1 MAVGKNS
8 RVVREIVLQP
18 DPEWSRSSA
27 FCLENEEQGDGQH
40 ADAVRRYLADMVDYY
55 RGVYG
60 DENLLAYS
68 LHWDETSPH
77 AHLYVTPIDGDGC
90 VRQASFIADGRGPNS
105 AMAKN
110 DRALRAHMIERGHD
124 IDPEPRRVRQTNL
137 SVAEYARYAAEKD
150 ALAAQAVEIEDRAAK
165 IRAADAHVR
174 KEWTAVKAAR
184 EEIPDLRRA
193 AVEEGHAEGREEGR
207 KKGLADAQTERAEI
221 HRRARAG
228 ASFITQ
234 EAEEKAQ
241 EKLEAADREARAR
254 IDAADAQARVIV
266 EATREKVVNFDQRI
280 PALSVDILRETPA
293 PDGRGKMDDYLARR
307 MQARADRELGP
318 GATAAEK
325 TARMRET
332 IPERGERVR
341 RNVAAALGRE
351 RARDRSQAHSRSY
364 DGLSM

>member
-110 DRALRAHMIERGHD
+110 DRALRAHMI
-124 IDPEPRRVRQTNL
+124 
-137 SVAEYARYAAEKD
+137 
-150 ALAAQAVEIEDRAAK
+150 
-165 IRAADAHVR
+165 
-174 KEWTAVKAAR
+174 
-184 EEIPDLRRA
+184 
-193 AVEEGHAEGREEGR
+193 
-207 KKGLADAQTERAEI
+207 
-221 HRRARAG
+221 
-228 ASFITQ
+228 
-234 EAEEKAQ
+234 
-241 EKLEAADREARAR
+241 
-254 IDAADAQARVIV
+254 
-266 EATREKVVNFDQRI
+266 
-280 PALSVDILRETPA
+280 
-293 PDGRGKMDDYLARR
+293 
-307 MQARADRELGP
+307 
-318 GATAAEK
+318 
-325 TARMRET
+325 
-332 IPERGERVR
+332 
-341 RNVAAALGRE
+341 
-351 RARDRSQAHSRSY
+351 
-364 DGLSM
+364 